1 MKKESKVYSVLFT
14 FGITFVLVALLALAN
29 ESTKE
34 PIARNNE
41 LFFRR
46 AVLFAMNIPYDR
58 IDQVF
63 DLYSKTVTER
73 TTDQGILYQAVQ
85 DGETV
90 FAMKFAGNGLWGTIT
105 GIVAISEDASRIVG
119 IDFVEQN
126 ETPGLGGRI
135 DDLWF
140 KEQFRGEAIPEGRIT
155 MLRSAGRLGDPDSDN
170 AAVDA
175 VTGATLTSESVEKIL
190 NQYLHTLQNL
200 VREGKN

>member
-1 MKKESKVYSVLFT
+1 MKKDSKTYSVLFT
-14 FGITFVLVALLALAN
+14 FGVTFVLVALLALAN

-46 AVLFAMNIPYDR
+46 AVLFAMDIPYDR
-58 IDQVF
+58 IDQVY
-63 DLYSKTVTER
+63 DLYDETITEHD
-73 TTDQGILYQAVQ
+73 TSQGVLYQTVRE
-85 DGETV
+85 GETV
-90 FAMKFAGNGLWGTIT
+90 YAIRFTGNGLWGTIT
-105 GIVAISEDASRIVG
+105 GIVAVNEDASRIVG
-119 IDFVEQN
+119 IDFIEQN

-140 KEQFRGEAIPEGRIT
+140 KDQFRNEAIPEGRIT
-155 MLRSAGRLGDPDSDN
+155 MLRSAGRLGDPDPDN

-190 NQYLHTLQNL
+190 NQSLHILQAL
-200 VREGKN
+200 VHEGGI